1 MALKVG
7 IYTLMTLTGQNSIL
21 LNLVQEFI
29 EIQDWLLLTFFI
41 HLHNQLS
48 SAHSISNINKKSN
61 GLDKILHQVI
71 VIRNGKI
78 VWKVE

>member
-7 IYTLMTLTGQNSIL
+7 IFTLMTLTGQNSIL

-41 HLHNQLS
+41 YLHNQLS
-48 SAHSISNINKKSN
+48 SGHSISNINKK
-61 GLDKILHQVI
+61 
-71 VIRNGKI
+71 
-78 VWKVE
+78 

>member
-7 IYTLMTLTGQNSIL
+7 IFTLMTLTGQNSIL

-48 SAHSISNINKKSN
+48 SGHSISNINKK
-61 GLDKILHQVI
+61 
-71 VIRNGKI
+71 
-78 VWKVE
+78 